1 MDENKNAQNDK
12 VKGRSS
18 EAKSKQMTASAS
30 KKALLTGSSRG
41 GGCRGVHLHRH
52 CGCHELVW
60 TWYGRCA

>member
-18 EAKSKQMTASAS
+18 EAKSNQMTAPAS

-41 GGCRGVHLHRH
+41 GGCTVA
-52 CGCHELVW
+52 CTFIVVVVAMS
-60 TWYGRCA
+60 WYGRCA